1 MILSSRSSKTYQER
15 VDGSELD
22 VEEAR
27 LDQRRQT
34 RCVLV
39 DKTFED
45 IEASTAESVAP
56 CWAVA
61 ARIHN
66 E

>member
-1 MILSSRSSKTYQER
+1 MVFSLNDLELAVEQNLPGT

-22 VEEAR
+22 VENAR

-39 DKTFED
+39 DKTF
-45 IEASTAESVAP
+45 
-56 CWAVA
+56 
-61 ARIHN
+61 
-66 E
+66 